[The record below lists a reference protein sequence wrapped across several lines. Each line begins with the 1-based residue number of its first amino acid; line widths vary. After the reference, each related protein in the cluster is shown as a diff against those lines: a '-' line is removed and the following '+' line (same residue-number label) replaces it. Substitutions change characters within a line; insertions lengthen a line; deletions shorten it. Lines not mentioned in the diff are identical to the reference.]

1 MRGYRIFNPSLQ
13 SKKFDPDGHYIR
25 AYVQELVHVTG
36 KWIHEPHL
44 MTPDE
49 QARVGCRIGVEY
61 PSPLVDHAQARLEYL
76 ELSKR
81 TVTT

>member
-1 MRGYRIFNPSLQ
+1 MP
-13 SKKFDPDGHYIR
+13 P
-25 AYVQELVHVTG
+25 A
-36 KWIHEPHL
+36 
-44 MTPDE
+44 E